1 VTTHLKMLTRLL
13 ISAVVLTATAHAQ
26 PVTPT
31 QDKPASTLIPL
42 KVEVVIARYQ
52 GQKLI
57 SSMPYSLTVNA
68 NDPGPNARTSL
79 RMGAEVPVSTTT
91 FTPGDGKQ
99 PANPMSSY
107 SYRSIGTL
115 IDCSARSNTD
125 GRYIL
130 YLSLEESAV
139 YGEGQTAQTPAVR
152 ADTPAFR
159 SFKSTNSL
167 VLKNGE
173 TTEYTTATDR
183 VTAEVVKVSVKL
195 TVL

>member
-1 VTTHLKMLTRLL
+1 MTTHLKTLTCVL
-13 ISAVVLTATAHAQ
+13 ISAVVVTATAHAQ

-31 QDKPASTLIPL
+31 ADKAALTLVPL
-42 KVEVVIARYQ
+42 KIEVTIARYQ

-68 NDPGPNARTSL
+68 NDTGPNARTSL

-99 PANPMSSY
+99 PSPMSSC
-107 SYRSIGTL
+107 SYRNIGTL
-115 IDCSARSNTD
+115 IDCSARTNTD

-130 YLSLEESAV
+130 YLSLEETAV
-139 YGEGQTAQTPAVR
+139 YGEGQAAQSPAVR

-173 TTEYTTATDR
+173 TAEYTTATER

-195 TVL
+195 TALN